1 VYIFPTFEVER
12 YLEPCYKQQAKLFS
26 SLFFGIFR
34 RYGFSQLHAYLFSKL
49 MRILSYKKGL
59 RMFRAVAEPELP
71 RASSTMRR
79 LSQMAFSTQNKQFF
93 KSSPADLAF

>member
-1 VYIFPTFEVER
+1 VLSLISSPETSVYFPNILEVFR
-12 YLEPCYKQQAKLFS
+12 YKQQAKLFS

-34 RYGFSQLHAYLFSKL
+34 RYGFSQLHANLFSKL

-93 KSSPADLAF
+93 